1 MKKPVTKK
9 NEHKQERQWWRFPL
23 LLLNFIYLPNHVSHH
38 GTHAING
45 KWYKGILSMFAW
57 MSFRLAMTGIIMAG
71 SGVGGKKE
79 RTVVGQTNRSSSNS
93 PRRGVP
99 AGGVNSVSLL
109 DSVVASQ
116 LTMSTTWSPRSSVNG
131 ASSSGSFRDVAV
143 GDCDHRLSGRS
154 ALPIAASELT
164 SNGSISSVVA
174 SPRANAADSSNS
186 VSLKRENSV
195 ANIAESARVNGM
207 RALLFDKFD
216 SAASAPPPIPA
227 APLANTRF
235 SSRTTTDTTLMV
247 EPQRGTAT
255 HAAPQERFS
264 FRGAVHLG
272 PLIATEDKQK
282 AAKLASARADHARE
296 LHAGQCQSIIEHDK
310 RTVQQDK
317 ERIHAKTLLQQQYES
332 TRRAK

>member
-1 MKKPVTKK
+1 
-9 NEHKQERQWWRFPL
+9 
-23 LLLNFIYLPNHVSHH
+23 
-38 GTHAING
+38 
-45 KWYKGILSMFAW
+45 
-57 MSFRLAMTGIIMAG
+57 MAG

-116 LTMSTTWSPRSSVNG
+116 LTMSTTWSPRSSVNV
-131 ASSSGSFRDVAV
+131 ASSSHGGSPRHVAV
-143 GDCDHRLSGRS
+143 SDCDHRLSGRS

-164 SNGSISSVVA
+164 SNGGISSVAA
-174 SPRANAADSSNS
+174 SPRANAADSSHS
-186 VSLKRENSV
+186 VSSLKRENSV

-235 SSRTTTDTTLMV
+235 SSRTTTDTTLVV

-255 HAAPQERFS
+255 HAAPQEQFS
-264 FRGAVHLG
+264 SRGVVHLG
-272 PLIATEDKQK
+272 PLIGAEDKQK
-282 AAKLASARADHARE
+282 AAKLASARADHARV
-296 LHAGQCQSIIEHDK
+296 LHAGQRQSIIEHDI